1 VASNDKTI
9 DGVRKRF
16 LLRQTLRW
24 AFSLD
29 KQHDIKNWYGIA
41 ATDEGERLMKRLGF
55 KLIVPHSKSYV
66 LDNLETSSE
75 FLKEFIRK
83 IEAEEDIP
91 IPEANH

>member
-1 VASNDKTI
+1 
-9 DGVRKRF
+9 
-16 LLRQTLRW
+16 
-24 AFSLD
+24 
-29 KQHDIKNWYGIA
+29 
-41 ATDEGERLMKRLGF
+41 MKRLGF